1 VSMPIRRM
9 AGLRTSIIRSFAASA
24 PPHNVSLALGEPGW
38 PLPDAAREALGDFAD
53 EADRCSY
60 GPNQGIPELLSALLD
75 YTNGQPHCASGGSG
89 GSGGSAK
96 PRPLEAEN
104 LMVTSGSQAALF
116 AIFIAHVE
124 TGDVV
129 AVPDPGF
136 PVYRT
141 LSTLAGGRT
150 LTYPLAA
157 DGSLDPPALM
167 TALDR
172 HTRDG
177 GAPVRLLV
185 LNHPS
190 NPTGGGATLA
200 DLDDVASACAERG
213 ILIVSDEAYR
223 ELYTDTPQPSLTE
236 VTDVAIVTTSVS
248 KAWAAPGLRVGWAQ
262 GPADLLAP
270 ARLVH
275 NAMTTA
281 PARPSQLAAAALLRD
296 SPRVLGQSRA
306 ELAARWGLVEQHAP
320 DWVRAAARPA
330 GGFYLWVPI
339 PAEAAGE
346 DHAAWVA
353 GLRDHGGVSVIPG
366 AAFGRGGERHIRVS
380 VGGPEDELVEGLRRM
395 SAYSTGGES

>member
-1 VSMPIRRM
+1 MSMPIHRM
-9 AGLRTSIIRSFAASA
+9 AGLSTSIIRSFAASA

-38 PLPDAAREALGDFAD
+38 PLPDAAREALSEFAD
-53 EADRCSY
+53 EVDRCSY
-60 GPNQGIPELLSALLD
+60 GPNQGIPELRSALLD
-75 YTNGQPHCASGGSG
+75 YANGQPHFA
-89 GSGGSAK
+89 SGGSAK
-96 PRPLEAEN
+96 ARPLEAEN

-141 LSTLAGGRT
+141 LSTLAGGVT
-150 LTYPLAA
+150 LTYPLAP
-157 DGSLDPPALM
+157 DGSLDPTVLIA
-167 TALDR
+167 ALDR
-172 HTRDG
+172 HTRCG

-190 NPTGGGATLA
+190 NPTGGGASVA

-213 ILIVSDEAYR
+213 ILIVSDEVYR
-223 ELYTDTPQPSLTE
+223 ELHTNTTQPSLAD
-236 VTDVAIVTTSVS
+236 VTDAAIVTTSVS

-262 GPADLLAP
+262 GPPELLAP

-296 SPRVLGQSRA
+296 SPRVLVQSRA
-306 ELAARWGLVEQHAP
+306 ALAARWNLVELHAP
-320 DWVRAAARPA
+320 TWVRAAGRPA

-339 PAEAAGE
+339 PTEGTDE
-346 DHAAWVA
+346 DHAAWVV

-366 AAFGRGGERHIRVS
+366 SAFGPGGQRHIRIS

-395 SAYSTGGES
+395 GTYVPGVEA